1 MIDSFNKSIVLGSKN
16 TSVFDNYIG
25 LKNKKNFPFIP
36 LKRNKSNFFM
46 DNNSISNRTTFYRT
60 RIKKNYK

>member
-1 MIDSFNKSIVLGSKN
+1 MIDSFNKSIVLGSRN
-16 TSVFDNYIG
+16 TSGFDNLIA
-25 LKNKKNFPFIP
+25 LPNMKNLPILP

-46 DNNSISNRTTFYRT
+46 ENNSISNRTTFYRT